1 MRTKNNRSLLP
12 SVRPSVRPL
21 VLPSVERAGGA
32 AAASLA
38 TPPSVGCRAT
48 TPTDTARAAAEA
60 SEPAVAFGRKKGSR
74 ERTEPETAAPANT
87 RSVGS
92 SVFACR
98 SQTRGRSVGR
108 SLEYK
113 VTPARAC
120 DRPHQQGMIKSRP
133 EWLSQISGQKRES
146 DQGRRARAV
155 RGRGWR
161 IGLLSLSLSLS
172 L

>member
-12 SVRPSVRPL
+12 SVRSSFPRLSELAARRLPRSPRLPRSVAGRRRRPTPHAQPPRPRSL
-21 VLPSVERAGGA
+21 LLLSVEKKA
-32 AAASLA
+32 AAK
-38 TPPSVGCRAT
+38 
-48 TPTDTARAAAEA
+48 E
-60 SEPAVAFGRKKGSR
+60 
-74 ERTEPETAAPANT
+74 
-87 RSVGS
+87 
-92 SVFACR
+92 R
-98 SQTRGRSVGR
+98 SQKRQRLLTLGRSAPRSTPAGRGRGRSVGR

-161 IGLLSLSLSLS
+161 IGLLSLSFSLRMG
-172 L
+172 